1 VLERLVLGLD
11 AGQMGSQ
18 SHFRSQ
24 DLDAGEYLKD
34 PQAVQ

>member
-1 VLERLVLGLD
+1 VLGLN
-11 AGQMGSQ
+11 AGQVGSQ
-18 SHFRSQ
+18 PHFGSQ